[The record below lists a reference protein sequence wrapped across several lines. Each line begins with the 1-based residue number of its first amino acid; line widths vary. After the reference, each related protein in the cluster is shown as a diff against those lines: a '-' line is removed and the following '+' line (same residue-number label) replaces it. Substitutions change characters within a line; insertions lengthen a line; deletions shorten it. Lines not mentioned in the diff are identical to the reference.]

1 MSQSVLISGGGIVGS
16 FLGLELAAR
25 EIPFKIIEKKP
36 FASSGND
43 HIRSLTLNLSASER
57 LDYLGVTTASS
68 VIQRM
73 NIFDG
78 SGSGKLLFN
87 CDEANIDYLAKVFS
101 FNDLREALIK
111 KVESS
116 ISIGDEITSFKSMES
131 GIQASLSNGSTIET
145 NLLVIAEGR
154 NSTLAKSIASEN
166 FSKDYEQ
173 VAKTFLVEIP
183 ELSAEEAIQV
193 FHEKE
198 IFALMPYKNGTEIN
212 QFSVVWSMPKELAYD
227 LTSDNLSTQLQKFE
241 KKLSCKIQATSEL
254 LSFPLSA
261 HHLDEYCDQGV
272 CVIADAAHSIHPLA
286 GQGINLGISDAIILA
301 EEIERAINAEKD
313 IGQLALL
320 KKYELRRKTLNASM
334 IRGVDFLFNLFQQDN
349 PYLRL
354 GRNSGLKVVDKLSFL
369 KKNFI
374 LHASGIQ
381 KI

>member
-25 EIPFKIIEKKP
+25 EIPFQIIEKKP
-36 FASSGND
+36 YVSSEDD

-57 LDYLGVTTASS
+57 LEHLGITTNSS
-68 VIQRM
+68 LIQRM
-73 NIFDG
+73 KIFDG
-78 SGSGKLLFN
+78 SGSGKLSFD
-87 CDEANIDYLAKVFS
+87 CHEANIDYLAKVFN
-101 FNDLREALIK
+101 FNELREALIK
-111 KVESS
+111 KVKNSV
-116 ISIGDEITSFKSMES
+116 SIGDEITSFKTIES
-131 GIQASLSNGSTIET
+131 GIQASLSNESTLDS

-154 NSTLAKSIASEN
+154 NSNLAKSIASEN

-173 VAKTFLVEIP
+173 IAKTFLVEIP
-183 ELSAEEAIQV
+183 ELNSEEAVQV
-193 FHEKE
+193 FYEKE

-212 QFSVVWSMPKELAYD
+212 QFSVVWSMPKELALD
-227 LTSDNLSTQLQKFE
+227 LSLENLSTHIQKFE
-241 KKLSCKIQATSEL
+241 KKLSCKIKVTSEL

-261 HHLDEYCDQGV
+261 HHLDEYCDHGV

-301 EEIERAINAEKD
+301 EEIERAINSDKA
-313 IGQLALL
+313 IGQLDFL

-354 GRNSGLKVVDKLSFL
+354 GRNSGLKVVDKFSFL

-374 LHASGIQ
+374 LHASGIH

>member
-78 SGSGKLLFN
+78 SGSGKLSFN

-131 GIQASLSNGSTIET
+131 GIQASLSNGSTLET

-183 ELSAEEAIQV
+183 ELNAEEAIQV

-212 QFSVVWSMPKELAYD
+212 QFSVVWSMPKELAHD

>member
-16 FLGLELAAR
+16 FLGLELEAR

-73 NIFDG
+73 KIFDG
-78 SGSGKLLFN
+78 SGSGKLSFN

-116 ISIGDEITSFKSMES
+116 ISIGDEITSFKAMES
-131 GIQASLSNGSTIET
+131 GIKASLISGLTLET

-154 NSTLAKSIASEN
+154 NSNLAKSIASEN

-173 VAKTFLVEIP
+173 VAQTFLVEIP
-183 ELSAEEAIQV
+183 ELNSDEAVQV

-198 IFALMPYKNGTEIN
+198 IFALMPYKNGTGIN
-212 QFSVVWSMPKELAYD
+212 QFSVVWSMPKELARD
-227 LTSDNLSTQLQKFE
+227 LSLDNFSTHIQKFE
-241 KKLSCKIQATSEL
+241 KKLSCKIKAISEL

-301 EEIERAINAEKD
+301 EEIERAINADKD
-313 IGQLALL
+313 IGQLAFL

-334 IRGVDFLFNLFQQDN
+334 IKGVDFLFNLFQQDN

>member
-1 MSQSVLISGGGIVGS
+1 
-16 FLGLELAAR
+16 
-25 EIPFKIIEKKP
+25 
-36 FASSGND
+36 
-43 HIRSLTLNLSASER
+43 LSASER
-57 LDYLGVTTASS
+57 LEDLGVTTESS
-68 VIQRM
+68 LIKRIK
-73 NIFDG
+73 IFDG
-78 SGSGKLLFN
+78 SGSGKLSFN
-87 CDEANIDYLAKVFS
+87 CDEANIDYLAKVLS

-116 ISIGDEITSFKSMES
+116 ISIGDEITSFKAMES
-131 GIQASLSNGSTIET
+131 GIKASLISGLTLET

-154 NSTLAKSIASEN
+154 NSNLAKSIASEN

-173 VAKTFLVEIP
+173 VAQTFLVEIP
-183 ELSAEEAIQV
+183 ELNSDEAVQV

-198 IFALMPYKNGTEIN
+198 IFALMPYKNGTGIN
-212 QFSVVWSMPKELAYD
+212 QFSVVWSMPKELARD
-227 LTSDNLSTQLQKFE
+227 LSLDNFSTHIQKFE
-241 KKLSCKIQATSEL
+241 KKLSCKIKAISEL

-301 EEIERAINAEKD
+301 EEIERAINADKD
-313 IGQLALL
+313 IGQLAFL

-334 IRGVDFLFNLFQQDN
+334 IKGVDFLFNLFQQDN

>member
-36 FASSGND
+36 FVSSEDD

-57 LDYLGVTTASS
+57 LEHLGITTNSS
-68 VIQRM
+68 LIQRM
-73 NIFDG
+73 KIFDG
-78 SGSGKLLFN
+78 SGSGKLSFD
-87 CDEANIDYLAKVFS
+87 CHEANIDYLAKVFN
-101 FNDLREALIK
+101 FNELREALIK

-116 ISIGDEITSFKSMES
+116 VSIGDEITSFKTIES
-131 GIQASLSNGSTIET
+131 GIQASLSNESTLDS

-154 NSTLAKSIASEN
+154 NSNLAKSIASEN

-173 VAKTFLVEIP
+173 IAKTFLVEIP
-183 ELSAEEAIQV
+183 ELNSEEAVQV

-212 QFSVVWSMPKELAYD
+212 QFSVVWSMPKELAHD
-227 LTSDNLSTQLQKFE
+227 LSLENFSTHIQKFE
-241 KKLSCKIQATSEL
+241 KKLSCKIKVTSEL

-261 HHLDEYCDQGV
+261 HHLDAYCDHGV

-301 EEIERAINAEKD
+301 EEIERAINSDKE
-313 IGQLALL
+313 IGQLAFL

-354 GRNSGLKVVDKLSFL
+354 GRNSGLKVVDKFSFL

-374 LHASGIQ
+374 LHASGIH

>member
-16 FLGLELAAR
+16 FLGLELAAK

-36 FASSGND
+36 FVSSEDD

-57 LDYLGVTTASS
+57 LEHLGITTNSS
-68 VIQRM
+68 LIQRM
-73 NIFDG
+73 KIFDG
-78 SGSGKLLFN
+78 SGSGKLSFD
-87 CDEANIDYLAKVFS
+87 CHEANIDYLAKVFN
-101 FNDLREALIK
+101 FNELREALIK

-116 ISIGDEITSFKSMES
+116 VSIGDEITSFKTIES
-131 GIQASLSNGSTIET
+131 GIQASLSNESTLDS

-154 NSTLAKSIASEN
+154 NSNLAKSIASEN

-173 VAKTFLVEIP
+173 IAKTFLVEIP
-183 ELSAEEAIQV
+183 ELNSEEAVQV

-212 QFSVVWSMPKELAYD
+212 QFSVVWSMPKELAHD
-227 LTSDNLSTQLQKFE
+227 LSLENFSTHIQKFE
-241 KKLSCKIQATSEL
+241 KKLSCKIKVTSEL

-261 HHLDEYCDQGV
+261 HHLDEYCDHGV

-301 EEIERAINAEKD
+301 EEIERAVNSDKE
-313 IGQLALL
+313 IGQLAFL

-354 GRNSGLKVVDKLSFL
+354 GRNSGLKVVDKFSFL

-374 LHASGIQ
+374 LHASGIH

>member
-16 FLGLELAAR
+16 FLGLELEAR

-68 VIQRM
+68 VIRRM
-73 NIFDG
+73 KIFDG
-78 SGSGKLLFN
+78 SGSGKLSFN

-131 GIQASLSNGSTIET
+131 GIQAYLSSGSTLES

-183 ELSAEEAIQV
+183 ELNAEEAIQV
-193 FHEKE
+193 FYEKE
-198 IFALMPYKNGTEIN
+198 IFALMPYKHGTKKN
-212 QFSVVWSMPKELAYD
+212 QFSVVWSMPKELAHD
-227 LTSDNLSTQLQKFE
+227 LTLDNLHTHLHKFE

-261 HHLDEYCDQGV
+261 HHLDEYCDHGV
-272 CVIADAAHSIHPLA
+272 CIIADAAHSIHPLA

-301 EEIERAINAEKD
+301 EEIERAISSDKE
-313 IGQLALL
+313 IGQLAFL

-349 PYLRL
+349 PYFRL
-354 GRNSGLKVVDKLSFL
+354 GRNSGLKMVDKLSFL

>member
-16 FLGLELAAR
+16 FLGLELAAK

-36 FASSGND
+36 FVSLEDD

-57 LDYLGVTTASS
+57 LEHLGITTNSS
-68 VIQRM
+68 LIQRM
-73 NIFDG
+73 KIFDG
-78 SGSGKLLFN
+78 SGSGKLSFD
-87 CDEANIDYLAKVFS
+87 CHEANIDYLAKVFN
-101 FNDLREALIK
+101 FNELREALIK

-116 ISIGDEITSFKSMES
+116 VSIGDEITSFKTIES
-131 GIQASLSNGSTIET
+131 GIQASLSNESTLDS

-154 NSTLAKSIASEN
+154 NSNLAKSIASEN

-173 VAKTFLVEIP
+173 IAKTFLVEIP
-183 ELSAEEAIQV
+183 ELNSEEAVQV

-212 QFSVVWSMPKELAYD
+212 QFSVVWSMPKELAHD
-227 LTSDNLSTQLQKFE
+227 LSLENFSTHIQKFE
-241 KKLSCKIQATSEL
+241 KKLSCKIKVTSEL

-261 HHLDEYCDQGV
+261 HHLDEYCDHGV

-301 EEIERAINAEKD
+301 EEIERAVNSDKE
-313 IGQLALL
+313 IGQLAFL

-354 GRNSGLKVVDKLSFL
+354 GRNSGLKVVDKFSFL

-374 LHASGIQ
+374 LHASGIH

>member
-25 EIPFKIIEKKP
+25 KIPFKIIEKKP

-68 VIQRM
+68 LIQRM

-78 SGSGKLLFN
+78 SGSGKLSFN

-131 GIQASLSNGSTIET
+131 GIQVSLSNGSILET

-183 ELSAEEAIQV
+183 ELNAEEAIQV

-212 QFSVVWSMPKELAYD
+212 QFSVVWSMPKELAHD

-301 EEIERAINAEKD
+301 EEIERAINSEKD

>member
-36 FASSGND
+36 FVSSKND

-57 LDYLGVTTASS
+57 LDYLGVTTAFS

-73 NIFDG
+73 KIFDG
-78 SGSGKLLFN
+78 SGSGKLSFN

-183 ELSAEEAIQV
+183 ELNAEEAIQV

-241 KKLSCKIQATSEL
+241 KKLSCKIRATSEL

>member
-25 EIPFKIIEKKP
+25 KIPFKIIEKKP

-68 VIQRM
+68 LIQRM

-78 SGSGKLLFN
+78 SGSGKLSFN

-131 GIQASLSNGSTIET
+131 GIQASLSNGSTLET

-154 NSTLAKSIASEN
+154 NSTLAQSIASEN

-183 ELSAEEAIQV
+183 ELNAEEAIQV

-212 QFSVVWSMPKELAYD
+212 QFSVVWSTRKELAHD
-227 LTSDNLSTQLQKFE
+227 LPSEKLPTQLQSFE

>member
-36 FASSGND
+36 FASSEND

-57 LDYLGVTTASS
+57 LDCLGVTTTSS
-68 VIQRM
+68 LIQRM

-78 SGSGKLLFN
+78 YGSGKLSFN

-131 GIQASLSNGSTIET
+131 GIQASLSNGSTLET

-183 ELSAEEAIQV
+183 ELNAEEAIQV

-212 QFSVVWSMPKELAYD
+212 QFSVVWSMPKELAHD
-227 LTSDNLSTQLQKFE
+227 LTLDNLPTHLQKFE

-301 EEIERAINAEKD
+301 EEIERAINSEKD

>member
-36 FASSGND
+36 FVSSEDD

-57 LDYLGVTTASS
+57 LEYLGITTNSS
-68 VIQRM
+68 LIQRM
-73 NIFDG
+73 KIFDG
-78 SGSGKLLFN
+78 SGSGKLSFD
-87 CDEANIDYLAKVFS
+87 CHEANIDYLAKVFN
-101 FNDLREALIK
+101 FNELREALIK

-116 ISIGDEITSFKSMES
+116 VSIGDEITSFKTIES
-131 GIQASLSNGSTIET
+131 GIQASLSNESTLDS

-154 NSTLAKSIASEN
+154 NSNLAKSIASEN

-173 VAKTFLVEIP
+173 IAKTFLVEIP
-183 ELSAEEAIQV
+183 ELNSEEAVQV

-198 IFALMPYKNGTEIN
+198 IFALMPYKNDTEIN
-212 QFSVVWSMPKELAYD
+212 QFSVVWSMPKELAHD
-227 LTSDNLSTQLQKFE
+227 LSLENFSTHIQKFE
-241 KKLSCKIQATSEL
+241 KKLSCKIKVTSEL

-261 HHLDEYCDQGV
+261 HHLDAYCDHGV

-301 EEIERAINAEKD
+301 EEIERAINSDKE
-313 IGQLALL
+313 IGQLAFL

-354 GRNSGLKVVDKLSFL
+354 GRNSGLKVVDKFSFL

-374 LHASGIQ
+374 LHASGIH

>member
-16 FLGLELAAR
+16 FLGLELAAK

-36 FASSGND
+36 FVSLEDD

-57 LDYLGVTTASS
+57 LEHLGITTNSS
-68 VIQRM
+68 LIQRM
-73 NIFDG
+73 KIFDG
-78 SGSGKLLFN
+78 SGSGKLSFD
-87 CDEANIDYLAKVFS
+87 CHEANIDYLAKVFN
-101 FNDLREALIK
+101 FNELREALIK

-116 ISIGDEITSFKSMES
+116 VSIGDEITSFKTIES
-131 GIQASLSNGSTIET
+131 GIQASLSNESTLDS

-154 NSTLAKSIASEN
+154 NSNLAKSIASEN

-173 VAKTFLVEIP
+173 IAKTFLVEIP
-183 ELSAEEAIQV
+183 ELNSEEAVQV

-198 IFALMPYKNGTEIN
+198 IFALMPYKNGAEIN
-212 QFSVVWSMPKELAYD
+212 QFSVVWSMPKELAHD
-227 LTSDNLSTQLQKFE
+227 LSLENLSTHIQKFE
-241 KKLSCKIQATSEL
+241 KKLSCKIKVTSEL

-261 HHLDEYCDQGV
+261 HHLDEYCDHGV

-301 EEIERAINAEKD
+301 EEIERAINSDKE
-313 IGQLALL
+313 IGQLAFL

-354 GRNSGLKVVDKLSFL
+354 GRNSGLKVVDKFSFL

-374 LHASGIQ
+374 LHASGIH

>member
-16 FLGLELAAR
+16 FLGLELEAR

-73 NIFDG
+73 KIFDG
-78 SGSGKLLFN
+78 SGSGKLSFN

-116 ISIGDEITSFKSMES
+116 ISIGDEITSFKAMES
-131 GIQASLSNGSTIET
+131 GIQASLSNGSTLET

-154 NSTLAKSIASEN
+154 NSTLAQSIASEN

-173 VAKTFLVEIP
+173 VAKSFLVEIP
-183 ELSAEEAIQV
+183 ELNAEEAIQV

-212 QFSVVWSMPKELAYD
+212 QFSVVWSMPKELAHD

-301 EEIERAINAEKD
+301 EEIERAINSDKD
-313 IGQLALL
+313 IGQLAFL

-354 GRNSGLKVVDKLSFL
+354 GRNSGLKVVDKLGFL

>member
-36 FASSGND
+36 FVSSEDD

-57 LDYLGVTTASS
+57 LEHLGITTNSS
-68 VIQRM
+68 LIQRM
-73 NIFDG
+73 KIFDG
-78 SGSGKLLFN
+78 SGSGKLSFD
-87 CDEANIDYLAKVFS
+87 CHEANIDYLAKVFN
-101 FNDLREALIK
+101 FNELREALIK

-116 ISIGDEITSFKSMES
+116 VSIGDEITSFKTIES
-131 GIQASLSNGSTIET
+131 GIQALLSNESTLDS

-154 NSTLAKSIASEN
+154 NSNLAKSIASEN

-173 VAKTFLVEIP
+173 IAKTFLVEIP
-183 ELSAEEAIQV
+183 ELNSEEAVQV

-212 QFSVVWSMPKELAYD
+212 QFSVVWSMPKELAHD
-227 LTSDNLSTQLQKFE
+227 LSLENLSTHIQKFE
-241 KKLSCKIQATSEL
+241 KKLSCKIKVTSEL

-261 HHLDEYCDQGV
+261 HHLDEYCDHGV
-272 CVIADAAHSIHPLA
+272 CIIADAAHSIHPLA

-301 EEIERAINAEKD
+301 EEIERAINSDKE
-313 IGQLALL
+313 IGQLAFL

-354 GRNSGLKVVDKLSFL
+354 GRNSGLKVVDKFSFL

-374 LHASGIQ
+374 LHASGIH

>member
-57 LDYLGVTTASS
+57 LDYLGVTTAFS

-73 NIFDG
+73 KIFDG
-78 SGSGKLLFN
+78 SGSGKLSFN

-131 GIQASLSNGSTIET
+131 GILASLSNGSTLET

-183 ELSAEEAIQV
+183 ELNAEEAIQV

-212 QFSVVWSMPKELAYD
+212 QFSVVWSMPKELAHD

>member
-16 FLGLELAAR
+16 FLGLELAAK

-36 FASSGND
+36 FVSLEDD

-57 LDYLGVTTASS
+57 LEHLGITTNSS
-68 VIQRM
+68 LIQRM
-73 NIFDG
+73 KIFDG
-78 SGSGKLLFN
+78 SGSGKLSFD
-87 CDEANIDYLAKVFS
+87 CHEANIDYLAKVFN
-101 FNDLREALIK
+101 FNELREALIK

-116 ISIGDEITSFKSMES
+116 VSIGDEITSFKTIES
-131 GIQASLSNGSTIET
+131 GIQASLSNESTLDS

-154 NSTLAKSIASEN
+154 NSNLAKSIASEN

-173 VAKTFLVEIP
+173 IAKTFLVEIP
-183 ELSAEEAIQV
+183 ELDSEEAVQV

-212 QFSVVWSMPKELAYD
+212 QFSVVWSMPKELAHD
-227 LTSDNLSTQLQKFE
+227 LSLENFSTHIQKFE
-241 KKLSCKIQATSEL
+241 KKLSCKIKVTSEL

-261 HHLDEYCDQGV
+261 HHLDEYCDHGV

-301 EEIERAINAEKD
+301 EEIERAINSDKE
-313 IGQLALL
+313 IGQLAFL

-354 GRNSGLKVVDKLSFL
+354 GRNSGLKVVDKFSFL

-374 LHASGIQ
+374 LHASGIH

>member
-68 VIQRM
+68 LIQRM

-78 SGSGKLLFN
+78 SGSGKLSFN

-154 NSTLAKSIASEN
+154 NSTLAKSIALEN

-183 ELSAEEAIQV
+183 ELNAEEAIQV

-212 QFSVVWSMPKELAYD
+212 QFSVVWSMPKELAHD

>member
-183 ELSAEEAIQV
+183 ELNAEEAIQV

>member
-16 FLGLELAAR
+16 FLGLELAAK

-36 FASSGND
+36 FVSSEDD

-57 LDYLGVTTASS
+57 LEHLGITTNSS
-68 VIQRM
+68 LIQRM
-73 NIFDG
+73 KIFDG
-78 SGSGKLLFN
+78 SGSGKLSFD
-87 CDEANIDYLAKVFS
+87 CHEANIDYLAKVFN
-101 FNDLREALIK
+101 FNELREALIK

-116 ISIGDEITSFKSMES
+116 VSIGDEITSFKTIES
-131 GIQASLSNGSTIET
+131 GIQASLSNESTLDS

-154 NSTLAKSIASEN
+154 NSNLAKSIASEN

-173 VAKTFLVEIP
+173 IAKTFLVEIP
-183 ELSAEEAIQV
+183 ELDSEEAVQV

-212 QFSVVWSMPKELAYD
+212 QFSVVWSMPKELAHD
-227 LTSDNLSTQLQKFE
+227 LSLENLSTHIQKFE
-241 KKLSCKIQATSEL
+241 KKLSCKIKVTSEL

-261 HHLDEYCDQGV
+261 HHLDAYCDHGV

-301 EEIERAINAEKD
+301 EEIERAINSDKE
-313 IGQLALL
+313 IGQLAFL

-354 GRNSGLKVVDKLSFL
+354 GRNSGLKVVDKFSFL

-374 LHASGIQ
+374 LHASGIH

>member
-25 EIPFKIIEKKP
+25 KIPFKIIEKRP

-68 VIQRM
+68 LIQRM

-78 SGSGKLLFN
+78 SGSGKLSFN

-131 GIQASLSNGSTIET
+131 GIQASLSNGSTLET

-154 NSTLAKSIASEN
+154 NSTLAQSIASEN

-183 ELSAEEAIQV
+183 ELNTEEAIQV

-212 QFSVVWSMPKELAYD
+212 QFSVVWSMPKELAHD

-301 EEIERAINAEKD
+301 EEIELAINAEKD
-313 IGQLALL
+313 IGHLALL

-354 GRNSGLKVVDKLSFL
+354 GRNFGLKAVDKISFL

>member
-25 EIPFKIIEKKP
+25 EIPFQIIEKKP
-36 FASSGND
+36 FVSSEDD

-57 LDYLGVTTASS
+57 LEHLGITTNSS
-68 VIQRM
+68 LIQRM
-73 NIFDG
+73 KIFDG
-78 SGSGKLLFN
+78 SGSGKLSFD
-87 CDEANIDYLAKVFS
+87 CHEANIDYLAKVFN
-101 FNDLREALIK
+101 FNELREALIK
-111 KVESS
+111 KVKNSV
-116 ISIGDEITSFKSMES
+116 SIGDEITSFKTIES
-131 GIQASLSNGSTIET
+131 GIQASLSNESTLDS

-154 NSTLAKSIASEN
+154 NSNLAKSIASEN

-173 VAKTFLVEIP
+173 IAKTFLVEIP
-183 ELSAEEAIQV
+183 ELNSEEAVQV
-193 FHEKE
+193 FYEKE

-212 QFSVVWSMPKELAYD
+212 QFSVVWSMPKELALD
-227 LTSDNLSTQLQKFE
+227 LSLENLSTHIQKFE
-241 KKLSCKIQATSEL
+241 KKLSCKIKVTSEL

-261 HHLDEYCDQGV
+261 HHLDEYCDHGV

-301 EEIERAINAEKD
+301 EEIERAINSDKA
-313 IGQLALL
+313 IGQLAFL

-354 GRNSGLKVVDKLSFL
+354 GRNSGLKVVDKFSFL

-374 LHASGIQ
+374 LHASGIH

>member
-36 FASSGND
+36 FASSEND

-68 VIQRM
+68 LIQRM

-78 SGSGKLLFN
+78 SGSGKLSFN

-131 GIQASLSNGSTIET
+131 GIQASLSNGSTLET

-154 NSTLAKSIASEN
+154 NSTLAQSIASEN

-183 ELSAEEAIQV
+183 ELNAEEAIQV

-212 QFSVVWSMPKELAYD
+212 QFSVVWSMPKELAHD

>member
-16 FLGLELAAR
+16 FLGLELEAR

-73 NIFDG
+73 KIFDG
-78 SGSGKLLFN
+78 SGSGKLSFN

-131 GIQASLSNGSTIET
+131 GIQASLSNGSTLET

-183 ELSAEEAIQV
+183 ELNAQEAIQV

-198 IFALMPYKNGTEIN
+198 IFALMPYKNGAEIN
-212 QFSVVWSMPKELAYD
+212 QFSVVWSMPKELARD
-227 LTSDNLSTQLQKFE
+227 LTLDNLSTHLQKFE

-301 EEIERAINAEKD
+301 EEIERAISAGKD
-313 IGQLALL
+313 IGQLAFL

-354 GRNSGLKVVDKLSFL
+354 GRNSGLKVVDKLGFL

>member
-16 FLGLELAAR
+16 FLGLELAAK

-36 FASSGND
+36 FVSLEDD

-57 LDYLGVTTASS
+57 LEHLGITTNSS
-68 VIQRM
+68 LIRRM
-73 NIFDG
+73 KIFDG
-78 SGSGKLLFN
+78 SGSGKLSFD
-87 CDEANIDYLAKVFS
+87 CHEANIDYLAKVFN
-101 FNDLREALIK
+101 FNELREALIK

-116 ISIGDEITSFKSMES
+116 VSIGDEITSFKTIES
-131 GIQASLSNGSTIET
+131 GIQASLSNESTLDS

-154 NSTLAKSIASEN
+154 NSNLAKSIASEN

-173 VAKTFLVEIP
+173 IAKTFLVEIP
-183 ELSAEEAIQV
+183 ELNSEEAVQV

-198 IFALMPYKNGTEIN
+198 IFALMPYKNGTDIN
-212 QFSVVWSMPKELAYD
+212 QFSVVWSMPKELAHD
-227 LTSDNLSTQLQKFE
+227 LSLENLSTHIQKFE
-241 KKLSCKIQATSEL
+241 KKLSCKIKVTSEL

-261 HHLDEYCDQGV
+261 HHLDEYCDHGV

-301 EEIERAINAEKD
+301 EEIERAINSDKE
-313 IGQLALL
+313 IGQLAFL

-354 GRNSGLKVVDKLSFL
+354 GRNSGLKVVDKFSFL

-374 LHASGIQ
+374 LHASGIH

>member
-57 LDYLGVTTASS
+57 LNYLGVTTASS
-68 VIQRM
+68 LIQRM

-78 SGSGKLLFN
+78 SGSGKLSFN

-116 ISIGDEITSFKSMES
+116 ISIGDEITSFKSMGS
-131 GIQASLSNGSTIET
+131 GIQASLSNGSTLET

-183 ELSAEEAIQV
+183 ELNAEEAIQV

-212 QFSVVWSMPKELAYD
+212 QFSVVWSMPKELAHD

>member
-36 FASSGND
+36 FASSEND

-78 SGSGKLLFN
+78 SGSGKLSFN

-131 GIQASLSNGSTIET
+131 GIQASLSNGSTLET

-183 ELSAEEAIQV
+183 ELNAEEAIQV

>member
-16 FLGLELAAR
+16 FLGLELEAR

-68 VIQRM
+68 LIQRM

-78 SGSGKLLFN
+78 SGSGKLSFN

-131 GIQASLSNGSTIET
+131 GIQASLSNGSTLET

-154 NSTLAKSIASEN
+154 NSTLAQSIASEN

-183 ELSAEEAIQV
+183 ELNAEEAIQV

-212 QFSVVWSMPKELAYD
+212 QFSVVWSMPKELAHD

-313 IGQLALL
+313 IGQLAFL

>member
-25 EIPFKIIEKKP
+25 EIPFQIIEKKP
-36 FASSGND
+36 FVSSEDD

-57 LDYLGVTTASS
+57 LEHLGITTNSS
-68 VIQRM
+68 LIQRM
-73 NIFDG
+73 KIFDG
-78 SGSGKLLFN
+78 SGSGKLSFD
-87 CDEANIDYLAKVFS
+87 CHEANIDYLAKVFN
-101 FNDLREALIK
+101 FNELREALIK
-111 KVESS
+111 KVKNSV
-116 ISIGDEITSFKSMES
+116 SIGDEITSFKTIES
-131 GIQASLSNGSTIET
+131 GIQASLSNESTLDS

-154 NSTLAKSIASEN
+154 NSNLAKSIASEN

-173 VAKTFLVEIP
+173 IAKTFLVEIP
-183 ELSAEEAIQV
+183 ELNSEEAVQV
-193 FHEKE
+193 FYEKE

-212 QFSVVWSMPKELAYD
+212 QFSVVWSMPKELALD
-227 LTSDNLSTQLQKFE
+227 LSLDNLSTHLQKFE

-261 HHLDEYCDQGV
+261 HHLDEYCDNGV
-272 CVIADAAHSIHPLA
+272 CIIADAAHSIHPLA

-301 EEIERAINAEKD
+301 EEIERAINSDKD
-313 IGQLALL
+313 IGQLAFL

-354 GRNSGLKVVDKLSFL
+354 GRNSGLKAVDKLSFL

>member
-25 EIPFKIIEKKP
+25 KIPFKIIEKRP

-68 VIQRM
+68 LIQRM

-78 SGSGKLLFN
+78 SGSGKLSFN

-116 ISIGDEITSFKSMES
+116 ISIGDEIISFKSMES
-131 GIQASLSNGSTIET
+131 GIQASLSNGSTLET

-154 NSTLAKSIASEN
+154 NSTLAQSIASEN

-183 ELSAEEAIQV
+183 ELNAEEAIQV

-212 QFSVVWSMPKELAYD
+212 QFSVVWSMPKELAHD

>member
-25 EIPFKIIEKKP
+25 KIPFKIIEKKP

-57 LDYLGVTTASS
+57 LDYLGVTTTSS
-68 VIQRM
+68 LIQRM

-78 SGSGKLLFN
+78 SGSGKLSFN

-131 GIQASLSNGSTIET
+131 GIQASLSNGSTLET

-154 NSTLAKSIASEN
+154 NSTLAQSIASEN

-183 ELSAEEAIQV
+183 ELNAEEAIQV

-212 QFSVVWSMPKELAYD
+212 QFSVVWSMPKELAHD

>member
-16 FLGLELAAR
+16 FLGLELEAR

-73 NIFDG
+73 KIFDG
-78 SGSGKLLFN
+78 SGSGKLSFN

-101 FNDLREALIK
+101 FNDLKEALIE

-131 GIQASLSNGSTIET
+131 GIQASLSNGSTLET

-183 ELSAEEAIQV
+183 ELNAHEAIQV

-198 IFALMPYKNGTEIN
+198 IFALMPYKNGAEIN
-212 QFSVVWSMPKELAYD
+212 QFSVVWSMPKELALD
-227 LTSDNLSTQLQKFE
+227 LSLDNLSTHIQKFE
-241 KKLSCKIQATSEL
+241 KKLSCKIKAISEL

-261 HHLDEYCDQGV
+261 HHLDEYCDNGV
-272 CVIADAAHSIHPLA
+272 CIIADAAHSIHPLA

-301 EEIERAINAEKD
+301 EEIERAISADKD
-313 IGQLALL
+313 IGQLAFL

-354 GRNSGLKVVDKLSFL
+354 GRNSGLKVVDKLGFL

>member
-36 FASSGND
+36 FVSSEDD

-57 LDYLGVTTASS
+57 LEHLGITTNSS
-68 VIQRM
+68 LIRRM
-73 NIFDG
+73 KIFDG
-78 SGSGKLLFN
+78 SGSGKLSFD
-87 CDEANIDYLAKVFS
+87 CHEANIDYLAKVFN
-101 FNDLREALIK
+101 FNELREALIK

-116 ISIGDEITSFKSMES
+116 VSIGDEITSFKTIES
-131 GIQASLSNGSTIET
+131 GIQASLSNESTLDS

-154 NSTLAKSIASEN
+154 NSNLAKSIASEN

-173 VAKTFLVEIP
+173 IAKTFLVEIP
-183 ELSAEEAIQV
+183 ELDSEEAVQV

-212 QFSVVWSMPKELAYD
+212 QFSVVWSMPKELAHD
-227 LTSDNLSTQLQKFE
+227 LSLENFSTHIQKFE
-241 KKLSCKIQATSEL
+241 KKLSCKIKVTSEL

-261 HHLDEYCDQGV
+261 HHLDEYCDHGV

-301 EEIERAINAEKD
+301 EEIERAVNSDKE
-313 IGQLALL
+313 IGQLAFL

-354 GRNSGLKVVDKLSFL
+354 GRNSGLKVVDKFSFL

-374 LHASGIQ
+374 LHASGIH

>member
-36 FASSGND
+36 FVSSEDD

-57 LDYLGVTTASS
+57 LEHLGITTNSS
-68 VIQRM
+68 LIQRM
-73 NIFDG
+73 KIFDG
-78 SGSGKLLFN
+78 SGSGKLSFD
-87 CDEANIDYLAKVFS
+87 CHEANIDYLAKVFN
-101 FNDLREALIK
+101 FNELREALIK

-116 ISIGDEITSFKSMES
+116 VSIGDEITSFKTIES
-131 GIQASLSNGSTIET
+131 GIQASLSNESTLDS

-154 NSTLAKSIASEN
+154 NSNLAKSIASEN

-173 VAKTFLVEIP
+173 IAKTFLVEIP
-183 ELSAEEAIQV
+183 ELDSEEAVQV

-212 QFSVVWSMPKELAYD
+212 QFSVVWSMPKELAHD
-227 LTSDNLSTQLQKFE
+227 LSLENFSTHIQKFE
-241 KKLSCKIQATSEL
+241 KKLSCKIKVTSEL

-261 HHLDEYCDQGV
+261 HHLDEYCDHGV

-301 EEIERAINAEKD
+301 EEIERAVNSDKE
-313 IGQLALL
+313 IGQLAFL

-354 GRNSGLKVVDKLSFL
+354 GRNSGLKVVDKFSFL

-374 LHASGIQ
+374 LHASGIH

>member
-16 FLGLELAAR
+16 FLGLELEAR

-73 NIFDG
+73 KIFDG
-78 SGSGKLLFN
+78 SGSGKLSFN

-183 ELSAEEAIQV
+183 ELNADEAIQV

>member
-57 LDYLGVTTASS
+57 LNYLGVTTASS
-68 VIQRM
+68 LIQRM

-78 SGSGKLLFN
+78 SGSGKLSFN

-183 ELSAEEAIQV
+183 ELNADEAIQV

-212 QFSVVWSMPKELAYD
+212 QFSVVWSMPKELAHD

-241 KKLSCKIQATSEL
+241 KKLSCKIQITSEL